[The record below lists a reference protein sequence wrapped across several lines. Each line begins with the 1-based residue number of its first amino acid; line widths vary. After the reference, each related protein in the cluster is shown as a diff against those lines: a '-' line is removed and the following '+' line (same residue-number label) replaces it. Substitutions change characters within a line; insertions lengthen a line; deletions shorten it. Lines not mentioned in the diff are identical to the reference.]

1 MVAYE
6 LSRGNPGARTNS
18 YWRKRTMMFVS
29 KKRLNRKIDE
39 LEEQLYLTYKKMNLT
54 VLDARRQAHV
64 FDSVRN
70 LID

>member
-1 MVAYE
+1 MVTYE
-6 LSRGNPGARTNS
+6 LSRRNHGTRTNPHE
-18 YWRKRTMMFVS
+18 RRRTMMFVS

-54 VLDARRQAHV
+54 VLDARRQVHV